1 MNFLLTLM
9 NAMATG
15 SIFYVADYV
24 TQSSTLILL
33 VCIFVTLGLRIPF
46 ANPMVQKL
54 GLLRAQQI
62 YLLVG
67 GIGLVSLAFITV
79 NLIPI
84 NLVIIGLGF
93 SGQQT
98 ITYNILAYVIDDD
111 EVRTGNR
118 REGASYGANALLTK
132 PAQSVALF
140 LTALILEN
148 SGFITRAMNQG
159 QIYLGQPQSALFGIR
174 LIVGLIP
181 GLCMLIGLVILFFF
195 PIQGQR
201 LREMKETILVM
212 HAEKEAQLSKIEE

>member
-33 VCIFVTLGLRIPF
+33 IYIFVPLGLGIPF

-132 PAQSVALF
+132 PAQGTACSLVSDSPDFGELWIYHPGDESRTNLF
-140 LTALILEN
+140 RPTPIRPFRDSAHCGVDPRFMYVDWLGYLVFLPH
-148 SGFITRAMNQG
+148 SGAAFEGNEGNHPSYAR
-159 QIYLGQPQSALFGIR
+159 
-174 LIVGLIP
+174 
-181 GLCMLIGLVILFFF
+181 
-195 PIQGQR
+195 
-201 LREMKETILVM
+201 
-212 HAEKEAQLSKIEE
+212 

>member
-33 VCIFVTLGLRIPF
+33 IYIFVPLGLGIPF

-98 ITYNILAYVIDDD
+98 IT
-111 EVRTGNR
+111 
-118 REGASYGANALLTK
+118 
-132 PAQSVALF
+132 
-140 LTALILEN
+140 
-148 SGFITRAMNQG
+148 
-159 QIYLGQPQSALFGIR
+159 
-174 LIVGLIP
+174 
-181 GLCMLIGLVILFFF
+181 
-195 PIQGQR
+195 
-201 LREMKETILVM
+201 
-212 HAEKEAQLSKIEE
+212 